1 MIVTKH
7 PACGLI
13 RVREIS
19 IEVRLKERVRRKLDD
34 LAYAGNRSRDLLIR
48 VSQVPVGLLEC
59 PAPLPHQ
66 KGQIDDDNPVNGE
79 QQGLKG
85 GLKNRIPRT
94 HNERVG
100 RKGQA
105 EQNCANSGPNT
116 CKQARRQNRGKKQH
130 VWSACSGQRDKPYSE
145 RERYHYRGD
154 SEKIANCGLLK

>member
-13 RVREIS
+13 HVREIS
-19 IEVRLKERVRRKLDD
+19 IEIRLKESVWRKLDD
-34 LAYAGNRSRDLLIR
+34 LACARNRSRDLLIR
-48 VSQVPVGLLEC
+48 VSQVPDRLLEC
-59 PAPLPHQ
+59 RAALPHQ
-66 KGQIDDDNPVNGE
+66 KGEIDDDNPVNGE
-79 QQGLKG
+79 QEGLKCS
-85 GLKNRIPRT
+85 LKNRITRT

-100 RKGQA
+100 RKRQA

-130 VWSACSGQRDKPYSE
+130 VWSACSGQRDKPYPE

-154 SEKIANCGLLK
+154 SEKIANCGLLE